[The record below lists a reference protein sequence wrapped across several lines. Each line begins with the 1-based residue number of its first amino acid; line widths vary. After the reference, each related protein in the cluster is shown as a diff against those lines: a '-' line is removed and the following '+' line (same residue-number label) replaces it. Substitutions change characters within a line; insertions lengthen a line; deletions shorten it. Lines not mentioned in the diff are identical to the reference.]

1 MTNIH
6 HDQPVKLTRLAR
18 RNQESHLV
26 VSTLVAPANDVN
38 ANVFKDVEKRLR
50 ESEESPRDLAEEQL
64 RTCIRQQAI
73 VVELSQLALKSSD
86 IATLLDKAVVL
97 LAQTLQV
104 EHCMMVELL
113 SDSNLLLVRANTG
126 GQELL
131 LDGILTGVGEANESQ
146 MAYTLAA
153 SEPVVVVD
161 FQRESRF
168 RVLPVLLEKGL
179 VSGVSVSIATQNR
192 SFGILTINSSR
203 QRTFTQDELHFLRAV
218 AAIIAVAIERKQA
231 ENELVQALTS
241 LRTANEQLEHTNQVQ
256 SNFVSIVSHEF
267 RTTLTG
273 IQGFSE
279 LIRDEN
285 FSFEEIKEFAAD
297 INTDARRLTCM
308 ISELLDLNR
317 MKSGQVSL
325 NLEQVD
331 FKAVIMDVIERMR
344 PTATQH
350 RFRLQLDNAF
360 PFLAADR
367 NKLTQVVTNL
377 LSNAV
382 KYSPGGGEILI
393 SGKVEGHL
401 VHVCVQDQG
410 IGMPAHTLERIFE
423 FYSRIESDST
433 RYIEGTGL
441 GLPIVRQ
448 IVQLHGGKVWAESM
462 LGRGSIFHFTIPL
475 PAIFSSVKDSAG

>member
-1 MTNIH
+1 MNIIH
-6 HDQPVKLTRLAR
+6 HDQKAR
-18 RNQESHLV
+18 MTQRNKESHLV
-26 VSTLVAPANDVN
+26 VSTLVAPTND
-38 ANVFKDVEKRLR
+38 ASTTVFKDVEMRLR
-50 ESEESPRDLAEEQL
+50 ESEEHSHDLTEEPPG
-64 RTCIRQQAI
+64 TSIRQQAI
-73 VVELSQLALKSSD
+73 VAELSQLALKSSD
-86 IATLLDKAVVL
+86 VSTLLDKVVVL

-104 EHCMMVELL
+104 EYCMIAELL
-113 SDSNLLLVRANTG
+113 SDSNILLVRANTD
-126 GQELL
+126 GQRLL
-131 LDGILTGVGEANESQ
+131 IDGITTGVKDANESQ
-146 MAYTLAA
+146 MTYTLAA
-153 SEPVVVVD
+153 NEPVIVDD

-168 RVLPVLLEKGL
+168 RVFPVLLEKGL
-179 VSGVSVSIATQNR
+179 VSGVSVSITAHNR
-192 SFGILTINSSR
+192 PFGILTINTTM
-203 QRTFTQDELHFLRAV
+203 QRTFTQEALHFLQAV
-218 AAIIAVAIERKQA
+218 ASILAVAIEHKRA

-241 LRTANEQLEHTNQVQ
+241 LRTANEQLEHTNQTQ

-267 RTTLTG
+267 RTRLTG

-279 LIRDEN
+279 LIRDED
-285 FSFEEIKEFAAD
+285 FSLQEIKEYADD
-297 INTDARRLTCM
+297 INTDAKRLSSM

-317 MKSGQVSL
+317 MKSGQLLL

-331 FKAVIMDVIERMR
+331 FKAIIMEVIERIR
-344 PTATQH
+344 PTATKH
-350 RFRLQLDNAF
+350 RFRLQLDNEF

-393 SGKVEGHL
+393 GSKVEGHV
-401 VHVCVQDQG
+401 VHVRVQDQG
-410 IGMPAHTLERIFE
+410 IGMPVHTLEQIFE

-448 IVQLHGGKVWAESM
+448 LVELHGGKVWAESV

-475 PAIFSSVKDSAG
+475 PAIFSSVKDGNG